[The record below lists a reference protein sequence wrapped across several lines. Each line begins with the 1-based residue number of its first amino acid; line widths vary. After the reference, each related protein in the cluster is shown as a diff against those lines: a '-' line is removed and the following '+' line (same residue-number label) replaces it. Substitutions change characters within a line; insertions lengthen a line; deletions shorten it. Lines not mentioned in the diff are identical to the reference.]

1 MKEADIKSITDR
13 ESTKKKD
20 IEPDININ
28 VVEIKNW
35 TIIIITIIVF
45 IIALIAIGLFIFK
58 FLLNKKKKND
68 NHVNDDNAIEEADK
82 LKHLEY
88 RNITSSYIVFKNQ
101 VFIAFNPDKI
111 GLKSFEYSIRL
122 ENKVNLRLLSI
133 GESMGIQIRSNIN
146 GKIKLTII
154 IKRQIYNLN
163 GLFSNVTNLQSVDLS
178 GLNLKL
184 INNFDSLFD
193 GCSSLED
200 VKFPMNTISSNV
212 LTMNDMFKGCIKLN
226 FVNLTSFNI
235 TEKTSMNGVFSG
247 CSNLQNVDISSF
259 NFITAGFFKGIN
271 SGVNIIFNTY
281 LSDQIKNVT
290 NTLGLKINLFLKELF
305 GKK

>member
-1 MKEADIKSITDR
+1 
-13 ESTKKKD
+13 
-20 IEPDININ
+20 
-28 VVEIKNW
+28 
-35 TIIIITIIVF
+35 
-45 IIALIAIGLFIFK
+45 
-58 FLLNKKKKND
+58 
-68 NHVNDDNAIEEADK
+68 
-82 LKHLEY
+82 
-88 RNITSSYIVFKNQ
+88 
-101 VFIAFNPDKI
+101 
-111 GLKSFEYSIRL
+111 
-122 ENKVNLRLLSI
+122 
-133 GESMGIQIRSNIN
+133 
-146 GKIKLTII
+146 
-154 IKRQIYNLN
+154 
-163 GLFSNVTNLQSVDLS
+163 
-178 GLNLKL
+178 
-184 INNFDSLFD
+184 
-193 GCSSLED
+193 
-200 VKFPMNTISSNV
+200 MNTISSNV